1 MSKLNYDNIDYLK
14 ELAELVK
21 AQELSELRLEDGD
34 SRIILRREK
43 EVVSISAS
51 PVATALPVSAP
62 PAAEP
67 AAAAAAAAPPAAAE
81 EGQVVTSPMVG
92 TVYLSPEPGKP
103 SFVKVGDKVSE
114 GQTLL
119 IIEAMKVMNPL
130 AAPASGTI
138 KAIHVEDSSP
148 VEFGQPLLVIA

>member
-21 AQELSELRLEDGD
+21 AQELSELRLEDGE

-51 PVATALPVSAP
+51 PVATALPISAP

-67 AAAAAAAAPPAAAE
+67 AASAAASPAAAE

-103 SFVKVGDKVSE
+103 SFVKVGDKVNE

-148 VEFGQPLLVIA
+148 IEFGQPLLVIA

>member
-67 AAAAAAAAPPAAAE
+67 AAAAAAPPAATE

>member
-51 PVATALPVSAP
+51 PVATALPISAP

-67 AAAAAAAAPPAAAE
+67 AAAAAAPPAAAE

-119 IIEAMKVMNPL
+119 IIEAMKVMNTL

>member
-51 PVATALPVSAP
+51 PVATALPASAP
-62 PAAEP
+62 PTAEP
-67 AAAAAAAAPPAAAE
+67 AAAASPAAAE

-148 VEFGQPLLVIA
+148 IEFGQPLLVIA

>member
-51 PVATALPVSAP
+51 PVATALPASAP

-67 AAAAAAAAPPAAAE
+67 AAAAAASPAAAE

-148 VEFGQPLLVIA
+148 IEFGQPLLVIA

>member
-67 AAAAAAAAPPAAAE
+67 AAAAAASPAAAE

-148 VEFGQPLLVIA
+148 IEFGQPLLVIA

>member
-67 AAAAAAAAPPAAAE
+67 AGAAAAPPAATE

-148 VEFGQPLLVIA
+148 IEFGQPLLVIA

>member
-67 AAAAAAAAPPAAAE
+67 AAAAAASPAAAE

-119 IIEAMKVMNPL
+119 IIEAMKVMNTL

-148 VEFGQPLLVIA
+148 IEFGQPLLVIA

>member
-21 AQELSELRLEDGD
+21 AQELSELRLEDGE

-51 PVATALPVSAP
+51 PVATALPISAP
-62 PAAEP
+62 PVAEP
-67 AAAAAAAAPPAAAE
+67 AASAAASPAAAE

-130 AAPASGTI
+130 TAPASGTI

-148 VEFGQPLLVIA
+148 IEFGQPLLVIA

>member
-51 PVATALPVSAP
+51 PVATALPLSAP

-67 AAAAAAAAPPAAAE
+67 AAAAAAPPAAAE

>member
-67 AAAAAAAAPPAAAE
+67 AAAAAASPAAAE

-130 AAPASGTI
+130 AAPVSGTI

-148 VEFGQPLLVIA
+148 IEFSQPLLVIA

>member
-67 AAAAAAAAPPAAAE
+67 AAAAAASPAAAE

>member
-51 PVATALPVSAP
+51 PVATALPASAP
-62 PAAEP
+62 PAG
-67 AAAAAAAAPPAAAE
+67 AAAASPAAAE
-81 EGQVVTSPMVG
+81 EGQVVTSPIVG

-130 AAPASGTI
+130 TAPASGTI

-148 VEFGQPLLVIA
+148 IEFGQPLLVIA

>member
-51 PVATALPVSAP
+51 PVAAALPVSASP
-62 PAAEP
+62 VAEP
-67 AAAAAAAAPPAAAE
+67 AAAAPPAAAE

-148 VEFGQPLLVIA
+148 IEFGQPLLVIA

>member
-1 MSKLNYDNIDYLK
+1 M
-14 ELAELVK
+14 
-21 AQELSELRLEDGD
+21 
-34 SRIILRREK
+34 
-43 EVVSISAS
+43 
-51 PVATALPVSAP
+51 
-62 PAAEP
+62 
-67 AAAAAAAAPPAAAE
+67 
-81 EGQVVTSPMVG
+81 TSPMVG

>member
-67 AAAAAAAAPPAAAE
+67 AAAAAAPPAVAE

-148 VEFGQPLLVIA
+148 IEFGQPLLVIA

>member
-51 PVATALPVSAP
+51 PVATALPISAP

-67 AAAAAAAAPPAAAE
+67 AAAAAAPPAAAE

-130 AAPASGTI
+130 TAPASGTI

>member
-67 AAAAAAAAPPAAAE
+67 AAAAAAPPAATE

-130 AAPASGTI
+130 AAPAAGTI

-148 VEFGQPLLVIA
+148 IEFGQPLLVIA

>member
-51 PVATALPVSAP
+51 PVATALPISAP

-67 AAAAAAAAPPAAAE
+67 AAAAAAPPAAAE

>member
-62 PAAEP
+62 PAAEHKSQNQAQCP
-67 AAAAAAAAPPAAAE
+67 TGNATTY
-81 EGQVVTSPMVG
+81 Q
-92 TVYLSPEPGKP
+92 
-103 SFVKVGDKVSE
+103 
-114 GQTLL
+114 
-119 IIEAMKVMNPL
+119 
-130 AAPASGTI
+130 APACSSI
-138 KAIHVEDSSP
+138 K
-148 VEFGQPLLVIA
+148 

>member
-67 AAAAAAAAPPAAAE
+67 AAAAAAPPAATE

-119 IIEAMKVMNPL
+119 IIEAMKVMNTL

>member
-67 AAAAAAAAPPAAAE
+67 AAAAAASPAAAE

-130 AAPASGTI
+130 AAPVSGTI

-148 VEFGQPLLVIA
+148 IEFGQPLLVIA